1 MDGFINSFISSFIS
15 YLYSLDNL
23 DWSLVLGFFLLMA
36 GALDVYVQGR
46 KYLNG

>member
-1 MDGFINSFISSFIS
+1 MDGFISSFIS

-23 DWSLVLGFFLLMA
+23 DWSLVLGAFLLLA
-36 GALDVYVQGR
+36 GALDFYMQGR